1 MDFVYFFG
9 LLTLLPL
16 FKKHVG
22 MQAKNDII
30 LRVILESALVYMK
43 SELFTNPNL
52 ILTTV
57 YQVNFYATQGQ
68 NCYALILLQIQ
79 I

>member
-1 MDFVYFFG
+1 
-9 LLTLLPL
+9 
-16 FKKHVG
+16 

-57 YQVNFYATQGQ
+57 NQVNFYATQGQ

-79 I
+79 IWK